1 MVQSQHPG
9 TPALAKRVG
18 LGPSQIRSRSRQTS
32 SPVPTCSRGAGTA
45 RNPRRCGRIVPTSSS
60 SELRDVSLVQ
70 KQKEEGQQI
79 TIPSPLSFAQSEII
93 SEMGRLIDY
102 LYGENL

>member
-1 MVQSQHPG
+1 
-9 TPALAKRVG
+9 
-18 LGPSQIRSRSRQTS
+18 
-32 SPVPTCSRGAGTA
+32 
-45 RNPRRCGRIVPTSSS
+45 VPTSSS

-102 LYGENL
+102 LYGENLD